1 MIIITALRTIVARN
15 LKYIRYQKNL
25 SQEDFYEHYNLNPKY
40 YSMIERGEINIRV
53 STIDK
58 LAKTLKV
65 PLQELLVDDSTREIN
80 KLRVD
85 ARN

>member
-1 MIIITALRTIVARN
+1 MATLRTIVGRN
-15 LKYIRYQKNL
+15 LKYIRYQTNL

-53 STIDK
+53 DTIDK
-58 LAKTLKV
+58 LAKTLKI
-65 PLQELLVDDSTREIN
+65 PLQELLIDEPTREIN
-80 KLRVD
+80 KLRID